1 MHENSDIFLVT
12 GMAEGTFV
20 FDRSINTP
28 KTLGIFNNLVLAGQS
43 GDSCERSWIEA
54 EDKDMNN
61 MMVFSKVCWELPAVQ
76 EVLVEYIPVHNG

>member
-1 MHENSDIFLVT
+1 MHENSDTFLVT

-20 FDRSINTP
+20 FDTSINTP
-28 KTLGIFNNLVLAGQS
+28 KTSGIFNNLVLAGQS
-43 GDSCERSWIEA
+43 GDSCERRWIEA

-76 EVLVEYIPVHNG
+76 EVLVE